1 MPVDQEALRQI
12 KEQERYDFQTEID
25 YSHRSRRG
33 IGQDVVREI
42 SALKSEPEWML
53 DFRLKALDIFF
64 DMPMPTWGVDLEALD
79 FEQFY
84 YFMRA
89 TPTKQRS
96 WDDVPEAIKDTFEKL
111 GIPEAER
118 KYLAGVETQMDSEAV
133 YSSLKE
139 EWERHGIIF
148 VDMDTAVREHSD
160 LVRAHISK
168 VVPPRDNKFAALNS
182 AFWSGGSFVYVP
194 PGVDVEIPL
203 QAYFRINAQSLGQ
216 FERTIIIA
224 DEGSNVHYIEGCTAP
239 QYTEAALHTGV
250 IEIFV
255 KKGAHARYTT
265 IQNWSRNVYNLV
277 TQRAVVDED
286 GLMEWVDGNLG
297 SGVTMKYPAVL
308 LRGPRARGEVLS
320 IAFAGDGQHYDAGAK
335 AIHLAPHTSSMIT
348 SKSISKGDGHSGFR
362 GLVRIARGAEGAQSK
377 VVCDALLLDPASRS
391 DTYPYIDVNEDNAKV
406 EHEATVSKVSEDQ
419 LFYLMSRGLTEQQ
432 ASAIII
438 NGFLEP
444 FVKELPMEYAVEL
457 NRLVQLQMEGSVG

>member
-1 MPVDQEALRQI
+1 MATNQDALRDI
-12 KEQERYDFQTEID
+12 KEQERFDFRTEID
-25 YSHRSRRG
+25 YTHQSRRG
-33 IGQDVVREI
+33 IGVDVVREI
-42 SALKSEPEWML
+42 SALKNEPQWML
-53 DFRLKALDIFF
+53 EFRLKALDAFF
-64 DMPMPTWGVDLEALD
+64 DMPMPAWGVDLGALD

-89 TPTKQRS
+89 TPASERS
-96 WDDVPEAIKDTFEKL
+96 WDDVPDAIKDTFEKL

-118 KYLAGVETQMDSEAV
+118 KYLAGVETQMDSESV
-133 YSSLKE
+133 YSSLKA
-139 EWERHGIIF
+139 EWEQQGITF
-148 VDMDTAVREHSD
+148 VDMDTAVQSYPE

-168 VVPPRDNKFAALNS
+168 VVPIRDNKFAALNS
-182 AFWSGGSFVYVP
+182 AFWSGGSFVHVP
-194 PGVDVEIPL
+194 AGVDVEIPL

-224 DEGSNVHYIEGCTAP
+224 EEGSNVHYIEGCTAP

-297 SGVTMKYPAVL
+297 SGVTMKYPAVI
-308 LRGPRARGEVLS
+308 LRGPRAHGEVLS
-320 IAFAGDGQHYDAGAK
+320 IAFAGDDQHYDAGAK
-335 AIHLAPHTSSMIT
+335 AIHLAPDTSSIIT
-348 SKSISKGDGHSGFR
+348 SKSISKGNGRSGFR
-362 GLVRIARGAEGAQSK
+362 GLVRVGRGAERAQSK

-391 DTYPYIDVNEDNAKV
+391 DTYPYIDVSEDDVKI
-406 EHEATVSKVSEDQ
+406 EHEATVSRISEDQ
-419 LFYLMSRGLTEQQ
+419 LFYLMSRGLSETQ
-432 ASAIII
+432 ASAMIIS
-438 NGFLEP
+438 GFLEP

-457 NRLVQLQMEGSVG
+457 NRLIQLQMEGSVG